1 MGRIQEGAEG
11 RMGLSLQMLA
21 VEGGASPR
29 MVSRVLALGMWVNEC
44 WGHLLAQKNLC
55 RQGILFRKTGM

>member
-1 MGRIQEGAEG
+1 MGRIQEGAED

-55 RQGILFRKTGM
+55 R